1 MANKKI
7 KLKNAAGE
15 YLEPYTENIPVASTT
30 QAGKVQL
37 DNTPTLNSLH
47 ALTSGG
53 AKTVLD
59 TKLDATA
66 TAVKATA
73 DADGNTITATYATKT
88 ELSSVD
94 ATAQS
99 AKSIAEGRSRGVA
112 FADYAALVVNL
123 NIADK
128 STYQVGDN
136 LFIQAK
142 EVPDLWIY
150 LVEEVS
156 SPYTFE
162 NNDVFVEALE
172 NAGFIQIGHFKI
184 AAMETAKVDL
194 SGYVASERTINGKP
208 LTSDITLTAEDVGA
222 LTSAGTVDKAIADA
236 NGNNIAT
243 TYAKLSDIISFE
255 EM

>member
-7 KLKNAAGE
+7 KLKNAAGD

-37 DNTPTLNSLH
+37 DSTPTADSQN

-53 AKTVLD
+53 AKTALD

-73 DADGNTITATYATKT
+73 DADGNTITTTYATKT
-88 ELSSVD
+88 ELATVD

-112 FADYAALVVNL
+112 FADYTSLVENL
-123 NIADK
+123 NAADK
-128 STYQVGDN
+128 STYRVGDN

-142 EVPDLWIY
+142 EVPDLWVY
-150 LVEEVS
+150 AVEEIS

-162 NNDVFVEALE
+162 SDDVFVEALQ
-172 NAGFIQIGHFKI
+172 NAGFIQIGHFKM
-184 AAMETAKVDL
+184 AAMETTKVDL
-194 SGYVASERTINGKP
+194 SGYVPIERTINGKP
-208 LTSDITLTAEDVGA
+208 LTANITLTAEDVGA
-222 LTSAGTVDKAIADA
+222 LTSSGTVDKAIADA
-236 NGNNIAT
+236 DGNNIAT

>member
-1 MANKKI
+1 MTTKNI
-7 KLKNAAGE
+7 KLKNAAGD

-37 DNTPTLNSLH
+37 DNTPTADSLN

-53 AKTVLD
+53 AKTALD

-88 ELSSVD
+88 ELSTVD

-112 FADYAALVVNL
+112 FADYAALVENL
-123 NIADK
+123 NTADK
-128 STYQVGDN
+128 SAYRVGDN

-142 EVPDLWIY
+142 EVPDLWVY
-150 LVEEVS
+150 SVEEVS

-162 NNDVFVEALE
+162 SNDVFVEALG
-172 NAGFIQIGHFKI
+172 NAGFIQIGHFKM
-184 AAMETAKVDL
+184 AVMETAKVDL
-194 SGYVASERTINGKP
+194 SGYVPTERTINGKP
-208 LTSDITLTAEDVGA
+208 LTANIILTAEDIGA
-222 LTSAGTVDKAIADA
+222 LTSGGTADKAVADA
-236 NGNNIAT
+236 DGNNIAT